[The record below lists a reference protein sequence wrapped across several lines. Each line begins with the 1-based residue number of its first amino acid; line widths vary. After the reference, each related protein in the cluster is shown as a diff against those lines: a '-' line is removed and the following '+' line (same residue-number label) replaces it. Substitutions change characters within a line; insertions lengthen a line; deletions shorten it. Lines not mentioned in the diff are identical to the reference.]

1 MSAQNENSSLYTR
14 DGVDTHMTSAVV
26 NLCIQMT
33 FCAFPGMNFIAWINA
48 FPSIALTFAIISA
61 AVSKNPAKREMSLRF
76 ASRAATMNILAY
88 VFNGIT
94 LLLGTLCALALFS

>member
-1 MSAQNENSSLYTR
+1 MYAQNENSSLYTR

-33 FCAFPGMNFIAWINA
+33 LCSIPVMNFIAWINA

-76 ASRAATMNILAY
+76 ASRAATMNIFGYL
-88 VFNGIT
+88 FNGIT
-94 LLLGTLCALALFS
+94 LMLGILFMIALFG